1 LYQQR
6 ADPTVGAEHHHGVGT
21 ADHRGLLQAPGRHAV
36 DDHRIGLFGAQA
48 GGHRDETG
56 GVGDQPVG
64 PPAGLGQRGHP
75 LSDDRAPSP
84 GERPLVVVLA
94 AAQRCSANA
103 TPVASIRTSA
113 CPAEIRGTFRVHSRS
128 PSGSTTPGSSTFVI
142 TAFFAASVMRSTKS

>member
-1 LYQQR
+1 MHQQR
-6 ADPTVGAEHHHGVGT
+6 ADPTVGAEHHHGVST
-21 ADHRGLLQAPGRHAV
+21 ADHRGLQQAPGRHAV

-48 GGHRDETG
+48 GGHRDKTG

-94 AAQRCSANA
+94 AAHPLLGERDSGRLHPYQRL
-103 TPVASIRTSA
+103 
-113 CPAEIRGTFRVHSRS
+113 
-128 PSGSTTPGSSTFVI
+128 PG
-142 TAFFAASVMRSTKS
+142 RDPRDLPGP